1 MVNLLHQ
8 TQSMSILCTV
18 TPCADCVGVC
28 RGVLGDRSFSKPW
41 GGSVLDSIIGTFLTQ
56 NVADQLSSQAY
67 MTLAATFPAKPYST
81 KPYGVNTY
89 HAVPSNPGHTWPAA
103 PGSHSLEPEPTAR
116 PEHKTGRG
124 SSSVSNSLEG
134 VNAGPPLDELSASS
148 NAVEGVRDIDNR
160 SVVDWDAVR
169 VAPVAQVK
177 FV

>member
-1 MVNLLHQ
+1 M
-8 TQSMSILCTV
+8 
-18 TPCADCVGVC
+18 
-28 RGVLGDRSFSKPW
+28 LGDRSFSKPW

-67 MTLAATFPAKPYST
+67 MTLAATFPAKPHST
-81 KPYGVNTY
+81 KSYGANTY
-89 HAVPSNPGHTWPAA
+89 HAVPSDPGHTWPAA

-116 PEHKTGRG
+116 PEHTARRG
-124 SSSVSNSLEG
+124 SSSISNSLKG
-134 VNAGPPLDELSASS
+134 VNAGSPLHELSGSS
-148 NAVEGVRDIDNR
+148 SAVEGIRDIDNR